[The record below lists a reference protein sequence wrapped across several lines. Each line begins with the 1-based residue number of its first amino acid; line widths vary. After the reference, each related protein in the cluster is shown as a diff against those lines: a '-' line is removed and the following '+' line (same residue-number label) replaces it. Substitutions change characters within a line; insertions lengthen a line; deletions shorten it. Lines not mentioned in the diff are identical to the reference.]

1 MECFD
6 VTVIGLDKVGNEQFT
21 RRIQM
26 LAEIP
31 AHLVLALK
39 LAASAETDEI
49 KSRNYLTLADMVESL
64 FEAGN

>member
-31 AHLVLALK
+31 AHLITALK
-39 LAASAETDEI
+39 IASSAATDEI
-49 KSRNYLTLADMVESL
+49 ESHNYLTLADMVESL